1 MKFLRNFVRANCSI
15 KERSARA
22 IARHSKMGFI
32 DKLFGNT
39 SEQQIK
45 KIKPLVKKINEL
57 EGSIKK
63 LSDEQLRGKTEE
75 FKRRYK
81 GGETLDQLLPE
92 AFAVV
97 REAAWRTIGQRHFDV
112 QLIGGII
119 LHQGR
124 IAEMRTGE
132 GKTLVATLPSY
143 LNALT
148 GEGVYV
154 VTVNEYLAQRD
165 AAWMGK
171 IHRFLGLTVGCIV
184 SQMENAEKKAAYEC
198 DITYGTNS
206 EFGFDYL
213 RDNMAISKEGLVQRG
228 LAYAIV
234 DEVDSILIDEARTP
248 LIISG
253 PSGKSTDM
261 YKRADRF
268 VRGLTRGEDLI
279 QLTKMDMQMGKTQ
292 PESGDY
298 MCDIKARTVALT
310 EQGMKKAET
319 YFNIEDIAASDNT
332 ELNHYIKQALR
343 AHALFDLDKDYIVT
357 DGQVFIVDT
366 FTGRI
371 MIGRRYSDGLHQAL
385 EAKEGVE
392 IKDENQTIATI
403 TYQNYFRMFKK
414 LAGMTGTA
422 KTEEDEFIG
431 IYSLDV
437 VEIPTNKPIQRVDYN
452 DALFAKEEDKYA
464 RIVEDIVKIHETGQ
478 PLLVGTASVEKSEFV
493 SRLLIRRGIKHEVL
507 NAKHHAKEAD
517 IIAQAGK
524 FGAVTIATN
533 MAGRGTDILL
543 GGNPD
548 YLARREM
555 RRNEYSDEMI
565 ENATSHVETSDVEI
579 LEARRVYNETYQK
592 YKVETDAEHE
602 KVVAVGGLFVMGT
615 ERHES
620 RRIDNQLRGRSGRQG
635 DPGATRFYVSMQDE
649 MMKRFGEERMEKLS
663 DMLGKMMGKG
673 SVESLEVGMLSKSIE
688 NTQKR
693 VESHNYDIR
702 KNVLKYDD
710 VMNKMRE
717 IIYSQR
723 RRVLM
728 GEDVHGQ
735 VMQMR
740 GEVLSAMLDFYCPAK
755 SKQSEWNLNGLAH
768 EFAQTFGIGGTEKL
782 IEEAGSRDEL
792 EEKLTKA
799 ADTVYDMLAG
809 KFTEIER
816 DIRDFERVCLLVSV
830 DRHWADHIDAMDQLR
845 EGIGLRAMGQQDPVI
860 QYRNEG
866 FDMFDQM
873 NEEIRTETI
882 QRLYHPVFRSAQPQP
897 QQRKMFTN
905 AGADAATEKP
915 KPKRVDKKVGPNDPC
930 PCGSGK
936 KYKKCCGRT
945 AD

>member
-1 MKFLRNFVRANCSI
+1 MKGAGASSRGTA
-15 KERSARA
+15 
-22 IARHSKMGFI
+22 KMGFI

-45 KIKPLVKKINEL
+45 KIRPLVKKINEL
-57 EGSIKK
+57 EPSIKK

-75 FKRRYK
+75 FKRRYQ

-154 VTVNEYLAQRD
+154 VTVNEYLAARD

-184 SQMENAEKKAAYEC
+184 SQMEPAEKKAAYAC

-213 RDNMAISKEGLVQRG
+213 RDNMAISREGLVQRG

-268 VRGLTRGEDLI
+268 VCGLTRGEDLI
-279 QLTKMDMQMGKTQ
+279 QLTKLDMQMGKTQ

-310 EQGMKKAET
+310 EQGMRKAET

-437 VEIPTNKPIQRVDYN
+437 VEIPTNRPVQRVDHN

-464 RIVEDIVKIHETGQ
+464 KIVEDIVKIHETGQ

-493 SRLLIRRGIKHEVL
+493 SRLLIKRGIKHEVL

-543 GGNPD
+543 GGNPE
-548 YLARREM
+548 YLAKREM
-555 RRNEYSDEMI
+555 RRNEYTDEMI
-565 ENATSHVETSDVEI
+565 ENATSHVDTDDEEI

-592 YKVETDAEHE
+592 YKVETDKEHE

-663 DMLGKMMGKG
+663 DMLGRMMGKG

-728 GEDVHGQ
+728 GEDVHDQ

-740 GEVLSAMLDFYCPAK
+740 GEVITTMLDFYCPEKAK
-755 SKQSEWNLNGLAH
+755 QTEWNLNGLAH
-768 EFAQTFGIGGTEKL
+768 EYAQTFGIQGAEKF
-782 IEEAGSRDEL
+782 IEEAGSRGEL
-792 EEKLTKA
+792 EERLTNA
-799 ADTVYDMLAG
+799 ADTVYEMIGG
-809 KFTEIER
+809 KFKEIER
-816 DIRDFERVCLLVSV
+816 DIREFERVCLLVSV

-882 QRLYHPVFRSAQPQP
+882 QRLYHPVFRTAQPQP

-915 KPKRVDKKVGPNDPC
+915 KPKRVDKEGGPNDPC

-936 KYKKCCGRT
+936 KFKKCCGRT
-945 AD
+945 AE

>member
-1 MKFLRNFVRANCSI
+1 
-15 KERSARA
+15 
-22 IARHSKMGFI
+22 
-32 DKLFGNT
+32 
-39 SEQQIK
+39 
-45 KIKPLVKKINEL
+45 
-57 EGSIKK
+57 
-63 LSDEQLRGKTEE
+63 
-75 FKRRYK
+75 
-81 GGETLDQLLPE
+81 
-92 AFAVV
+92 
-97 REAAWRTIGQRHFDV
+97 
-112 QLIGGII
+112 
-119 LHQGR
+119 
-124 IAEMRTGE
+124 
-132 GKTLVATLPSY
+132 
-143 LNALT
+143 
-148 GEGVYV
+148 
-154 VTVNEYLAQRD
+154 
-165 AAWMGK
+165 
-171 IHRFLGLTVGCIV
+171 
-184 SQMENAEKKAAYEC
+184 
-198 DITYGTNS
+198 
-206 EFGFDYL
+206 
-213 RDNMAISKEGLVQRG
+213 
-228 LAYAIV
+228 
-234 DEVDSILIDEARTP
+234 
-248 LIISG
+248 
-253 PSGKSTDM
+253 M

-268 VRGLTRGEDLI
+268 VRSLTRGEDLI

-431 IYSLDV
+431 IYNLDV
-437 VEIPTNKPIQRVDYN
+437 VEIPTNKPIRRVDYN

-507 NAKHHAKEAD
+507 NAKQHAKEAD

-555 RRNEYSDEMI
+555 RRNEYTDEMI
-565 ENATSHVETSDVEI
+565 ENATSHVETSDEEI

-728 GEDVHGQ
+728 GEDVHAQ

-755 SKQSEWNLNGLAH
+755 AKQGEWNLNGLAH
-768 EFAQTFGIGGTEKL
+768 EFSQTFGIQGAEKL
-782 IEEAGSRDEL
+782 VEEANSRDDL
-792 EEKLTKA
+792 EVKLTKA
-799 ADTVYDMLAG
+799 TDAVYDLLEA
-809 KFTEIER
+809 KFKEIER
-816 DIRDFERVCLLVSV
+816 DIREFERVCLLVSV

-905 AGADAATEKP
+905 AGADASNEKS

-945 AD
+945 AE

>member
-1 MKFLRNFVRANCSI
+1 
-15 KERSARA
+15 
-22 IARHSKMGFI
+22 MGLI
-32 DKLFGNT
+32 DKIFGNT
-39 SEQQIK
+39 SAHQIK
-45 KIKPLVKKINEL
+45 KIMPLVKRINAL
-57 EGSIKK
+57 EPDIQK
-63 LSDEQLRGKTEE
+63 LSDAELRHKTAE
-75 FKRRYK
+75 FRERLKK
-81 GGETLDQLLPE
+81 GETLDDLLPE

-97 REAAWRTIGQRHFDV
+97 REAAVRTIGQRHYDV

-132 GKTLVATLPSY
+132 GKTLVATLASY
-143 LNALT
+143 LNALP
-148 GEGVYV
+148 GDGVYV

-184 SQMENAEKKAAYEC
+184 SQMEHEEKQAAYRC

-213 RDNMAISKEGLVQRG
+213 RDNMAISRERLVQRG
-228 LAYAIV
+228 LNYAIV

-253 PSGKSTDM
+253 ASGKSNDM

-279 QLTKMDMQMGKTQ
+279 KLSKLDLQMGKTQ

-310 EQGMKKAET
+310 EQGMRKAEQ
-319 YFNIEDIAASDNT
+319 YFDIADISSADST
-332 ELNHYIKQALR
+332 EINHYIKQALK
-343 AHALFDLDKDYIVT
+343 AHALFEADKDYIVI
-357 DGQVFIVDT
+357 DQQVLIVDS

-371 MIGRRYSDGLHQAL
+371 MNGRRYSDGLHQAL
-385 EAKEGVE
+385 EAKEGVP
-392 IKDENQTIATI
+392 IKDENKTIATI

-422 KTEEDEFIG
+422 KTEEEEFIG
-431 IYSLDV
+431 IYGLDV
-437 VEIPTNKPIQRVDYN
+437 VEIPTNKPIARVDYN

-464 RIVEDIVKIHETGQ
+464 RIVDDIVKIHATGQ
-478 PLLVGTASVEKSEFV
+478 PMLVGTISVEKSEKV
-493 SRLLIRRGIKHEVL
+493 SRLLVRRGIKHEVL
-507 NAKHHAKEAD
+507 NAKYHAKEAE

-524 FGAVTIATN
+524 FGSVTIATN

-543 GGNPD
+543 GGNPEFM
-548 YLARREM
+548 AKREM
-555 RRNEYSDEMI
+555 RKNGYTDEMI
-565 ENATSHVETSDVEI
+565 ENATSHEETGDEEI
-579 LEARRVYNETYQK
+579 LAAREVYNGL
-592 YKVETDAEHE
+592 YKDFKKVTDEEHE
-602 KVVAVGGLFVMGT
+602 RVVAVGGLFVLGT

-649 MMKRFGEERMEKLS
+649 MMRRFGEERMEKIS
-663 DMLGKMMGKG
+663 GTMGRIMQSG
-673 SVESLEVGMLSKSIE
+673 QIDSLEMGIFSRTIE

-702 KNVLKYDD
+702 KNVIKYDD
-710 VMNKMRE
+710 VMNQMRE
-717 IIYSQR
+717 IIYGQR
-723 RRVLM
+723 RQVLM
-728 GEDVHGQ
+728 GMDVHDQ
-735 VMQMR
+735 IMTMR
-740 GEVLSAMLDFYCPAK
+740 NDLIRSLVDFYCPP
-755 SKQSEWNLNGLAH
+755 KQKPETWNYGGLAH
-768 EFAQTFGIGGTEKL
+768 EYGQTIGLGNAEQLVGKLNKHDEMVSTLTETADKVYEL
-782 IEEAGSRDEL
+782 IGQKMKEHEA
-792 EEKLTKA
+792 
-799 ADTVYDMLAG
+799 
-809 KFTEIER
+809 
-816 DIRDFERVCLLVSV
+816 DIREFERRCLLISV
-830 DRHWADHIDAMDQLR
+830 DSHWADHIDAMDQLR
-845 EGIGLRAMGQQDPVI
+845 EGIGLRAMGNQDPVI

-866 FDMFDQM
+866 FDMFEQM
-873 NEEIRTETI
+873 NEEIRQETV
-882 QRLYHPVFRSAQPQP
+882 QRLYHPVFRAPV
-897 QQRKMFTN
+897 QQEKPREMITN
-905 AGADAATEKP
+905 AGEGAGAEKKKP
-915 KPKRVDKKVGPNDPC
+915 KIVDKKPGPNDPC

>member
-1 MKFLRNFVRANCSI
+1 
-15 KERSARA
+15 
-22 IARHSKMGFI
+22 MGFI

-45 KIKPLVKKINEL
+45 KIRPLVKKINEL

-184 SQMENAEKKAAYEC
+184 SQMESAEKKAAYAC

-213 RDNMAISKEGLVQRG
+213 RDNMAITKDGLVQRG

-268 VRGLTRGEDLI
+268 VCGLTRGEDLI
-279 QLTKMDMQMGKTQ
+279 QLTKLDMQMGKTQ

-310 EQGMKKAET
+310 EQGMRKAET
-319 YFNIEDIAASDNT
+319 YFNIEDIAAADNT

-343 AHALFDLDKDYIVT
+343 AHALFELDKDYIVT

-437 VEIPTNKPIQRVDYN
+437 VEIPTNKPVQRVDHN

-464 RIVEDIVKIHETGQ
+464 KIVEDIVKIHETGQ

-493 SRLLIRRGIKHEVL
+493 SRLLIKRGIKHEVL

-543 GGNPD
+543 GGNPE
-548 YLARREM
+548 YLAKREM
-555 RRNEYSDEMI
+555 RRNEYTDEMI
-565 ENATSHVETSDVEI
+565 ENATSHVDTTDEEI
-579 LEARRVYNETYQK
+579 LEARRVYSETYAK
-592 YKVETDAEHE
+592 YKVETDKEHE

-673 SVESLEVGMLSKSIE
+673 SVESLEVGMLTKSIE

-728 GEDVHGQ
+728 GEDVHDQ

-740 GEVLSAMLDFYCPAK
+740 GEVISTMLDFYCPEKAK
-755 SKQSEWNLNGLAH
+755 QNEWNLNGLAH
-768 EFAQTFGIGGTEKL
+768 EYGQTFGIQGAEKFV
-782 IEEAGSRDEL
+782 EEATGRSDL
-792 EEKLTKA
+792 EQRLTKA
-799 ADTVYDMLAG
+799 ADSVYELLDG
-809 KFTEIER
+809 KFKDIER
-816 DIRDFERVCLLVSV
+816 DIKAFERVCLLVSV

-845 EGIGLRAMGQQDPVI
+845 EGIGLRAMGHQDPVI

-882 QRLYHPVFRSAQPQP
+882 QRLYHPVFRTAQPQP

-905 AGADAATEKP
+905 AGADAATEKL

>member
-1 MKFLRNFVRANCSI
+1 MPRAVYI
-15 KERSARA
+15 KLKERNHRA
-22 IARHSKMGFI
+22 LRDPQKQMGLI

-39 SEQQIK
+39 SEHQIK
-45 KIKPLVKKINEL
+45 KIRPLVKKINEL
-57 EGSIKK
+57 EESVKK

-75 FKRRYK
+75 FKRRYQ

-184 SQMENAEKKAAYEC
+184 SQMESAEKKAAYAC

-213 RDNMAISKEGLVQRG
+213 RDNMAITKDGLVQRG

-279 QLTKMDMQMGKTQ
+279 RLTKLDMQMGKTQ

-310 EQGMKKAET
+310 EQGMRKAET
-319 YFNIEDIAASDNT
+319 YFNIEDIAAADNT

-431 IYSLDV
+431 IYNLDV

-452 DALFAKEEDKYA
+452 DALFAKEDDKYA
-464 RIVEDIVKIHETGQ
+464 KIVEDIVKIHETGQ

-493 SRLLIRRGIKHEVL
+493 SRLLIKRGIKHEVL

-543 GGNPD
+543 GGNPE
-548 YLARREM
+548 YLAKREM
-555 RRNEYSDEMI
+555 RRHEYTDEMI
-565 ENATSHVETSDVEI
+565 ENATSHVETSDEEI
-579 LEARRVYNETYQK
+579 LEARRVYNETYAK

-649 MMKRFGEERMEKLS
+649 MMKRFGEERMERLS
-663 DMLGKMMGKG
+663 DMLGRMMGKS
-673 SVESLEVGMLSKSIE
+673 SVESLEVGMLTKSIE

-735 VMQMR
+735 IMQMR
-740 GEVLSAMLDFYCPAK
+740 GEVLSTMLDFYCPEKA
-755 SKQSEWNLNGLAH
+755 KQSEWNLNGLAH
-768 EFAQTFGIGGTEKL
+768 EYGQTFGIQGAEKF
-782 IEEAGSRDEL
+782 IEEASSRDEL
-792 EEKLTKA
+792 EQRLTKA
-799 ADTVYDMLAG
+799 ADSVYDMLSG
-809 KFTEIER
+809 KFNEIER
-816 DIRDFERVCLLVSV
+816 DIKDFERVCLLVSV

-845 EGIGLRAMGQQDPVI
+845 EGIGLRAMGQQDPVV

-897 QQRKMFTN
+897 QPRKMFTN

-915 KPKRVDKKVGPNDPC
+915 KPKRVDKKIGPNDPC

>member
-1 MKFLRNFVRANCSI
+1 MDIIVLLRKGAGAKRRDTV
-15 KERSARA
+15 
-22 IARHSKMGFI
+22 KMGFI

-45 KIKPLVKKINEL
+45 KIRPLVKKINEL
-57 EGSIKK
+57 EPSIKK

-75 FKRRYK
+75 FRRRYK

-184 SQMENAEKKAAYEC
+184 SQMETAEKKAAYAC

-213 RDNMAISKEGLVQRG
+213 RDNMAITKEGLVQRN

-268 VRGLTRGEDLI
+268 VRSLTRGEDLI

-310 EQGMKKAET
+310 EQGMRKAET

-403 TYQNYFRMFKK
+403 TYQNFFRMFKK

-437 VEIPTNKPIQRVDYN
+437 VEIPTNKPIKRVDYN
-452 DALFAKEEDKYA
+452 DALFAKEDDKYA

-478 PLLVGTASVEKSEFV
+478 PLLVGTASVEKSEYV

-543 GGNPD
+543 GGNPE
-548 YLARREM
+548 YLAKREM
-555 RRNEYSDEMI
+555 RRNEYTDEMI
-565 ENATSHVETSDVEI
+565 ENATSHVETDDPEI
-579 LEARRVYNETYQK
+579 LEARRVYNETYAK

-663 DMLGKMMGKG
+663 GMMSRLMQSG

-735 VMQMR
+735 IVQMR
-740 GEVLSAMLDFYCPAK
+740 SEVLSTMLDFYCPAK
-755 SKQSEWNLNGLAH
+755 SKPNEWNLNGLAH
-768 EFAQTFGIGGTEKL
+768 EFGQTFGIQGAEKL
-782 IEEAGSRDEL
+782 MEEAGSREEL
-792 EEKLTKA
+792 EAKLTKA
-799 ADTVYDMLAG
+799 ADAVYDMLAA

-816 DIRDFERVCLLVSV
+816 DIKDFERVCLLVSV

-882 QRLYHPVFRSAQPQP
+882 QRLYHPVFRTAQPQP

-905 AGADAATEKP
+905 AGADASNEKP

-945 AD
+945 AE

>member
-1 MKFLRNFVRANCSI
+1 
-15 KERSARA
+15 
-22 IARHSKMGFI
+22 MGFI

-39 SEQQIK
+39 SAQQIK
-45 KIKPLVKKINEL
+45 KIMPLVKKINAFEPD
-57 EGSIKK
+57 IQK
-63 LSDEQLRGKTEE
+63 LTNEQLRHKTVE
-75 FKRRYK
+75 FRERLKK
-81 GGETLDQLLPE
+81 GETLDDLLPE

-97 REAAWRTIGQRHFDV
+97 REAAVRTIGQRHYDV

-132 GKTLVATLPSY
+132 GKTLVATLASY
-143 LNALT
+143 LNALP

-184 SQMENAEKKAAYEC
+184 SQMEPEEKKAAYEC

-213 RDNMAISKEGLVQRG
+213 RDNMAISKSRLVQRG
-228 LAYAIV
+228 LNYAIV

-253 PSGKSTDM
+253 ASGKSNDM

-279 QLTKMDMQMGKTQ
+279 QLSKLDLQMGKTQ

-310 EQGMKKAET
+310 EQGMRKAEE
-319 YFNIEDIAASDNT
+319 YFEIADISAADST
-332 ELNHYIKQALR
+332 EINHYIKQALR
-343 AHALFDLDKDYIVT
+343 AHALFEVDKDYIVT
-357 DGQVFIVDT
+357 DNQVLIVDS

-385 EAKEGVE
+385 EAKEGVT
-392 IKDENQTIATI
+392 INDENKTIATI

-422 KTEEDEFIG
+422 KTEEQEFIG
-431 IYSLDV
+431 IYGLDV
-437 VEIPTNKPIQRVDYN
+437 VEIPTNKPIARVDYN

-464 RIVEDIVKIHETGQ
+464 RIVEDIVKIHEIGQ
-478 PLLVGTASVEKSEFV
+478 PLLVGTVSVEKSEKV
-493 SRLLIRRGIKHEVL
+493 SRMLVKRGIKHEVL
-507 NAKHHAKEAD
+507 NAKYHAKEAE

-524 FGAVTIATN
+524 YGAVTIATN

-543 GGNPD
+543 GGNPEFM
-548 YLARREM
+548 AKREM
-555 RRNEYSDEMI
+555 RKNGYTDEMI
-565 ENATSHVETSDVEI
+565 ENATSHEDTEDEEI
-579 LEARRVYNETYQK
+579 LAARETYNELYRN
-592 YKVETDAEHE
+592 YKQSTDEEHQ

-649 MMKRFGEERMEKLS
+649 MMRRFGEERMEKIS
-663 DMLGKMMGKG
+663 GTMNRIMQSGQID
-673 SVESLEVGMLSKSIE
+673 SLEMGIFSKTIE

-693 VESHNYDIR
+693 VESHNFDIR
-702 KNVLKYDD
+702 RNVLKYDD
-710 VMNKMRE
+710 VMNQMRE
-717 IIYSQR
+717 IIYGQR
-723 RRVLM
+723 RQVLM
-728 GEDVHGQ
+728 GADVHNE
-735 VMQMR
+735 VMTMR
-740 GEVLSAMLDFYCPAK
+740 NEVISSLVNFYCPPK
-755 SKQSEWNLNGLAH
+755 HKQDTWNYGGLAH
-768 EFAQTFGIGGTEKL
+768 EFGQTFGIGNAEQLVSQLGKNE
-782 IEEAGSRDEL
+782 D
-792 EEKLTKA
+792 LTKQLTET
-799 ADTVYDMLAG
+799 ADKVYDLIDQKMKEHDAD
-809 KFTEIER
+809 FREYER
-816 DIRDFERVCLLVSV
+816 RCLLISV
-830 DRHWADHIDAMDQLR
+830 DTHWADHIDAMDQLR
-845 EGIGLRAMGQQDPVI
+845 EGIGLRAMGNQDPVI

-873 NEEIRTETI
+873 NAEIRQETV
-882 QRLYHPVFRSAQPQP
+882 QRLYHPVFRAPV
-897 QQRKMFTN
+897 QQERPREMTTN
-905 AGADAATEKP
+905 QGEGATTEKK
-915 KPKRVDKKVGPNDPC
+915 KPKIVAKKPGPNDPC

-945 AD
+945 EN

>member
-1 MKFLRNFVRANCSI
+1 
-15 KERSARA
+15 
-22 IARHSKMGFI
+22 MGFI
-32 DKLFGNT
+32 DVLFGNT
-39 SEQQIK
+39 SSHQIK
-45 KIKPLVKKINEL
+45 KIMPLVKKINAFEP
-57 EGSIKK
+57 SIKK
-63 LSDEQLRGKTEE
+63 LSNEELRHKTIE
-75 FKRRYK
+75 FRERLKN
-81 GGETLDQLLPE
+81 GATLDDLLPE

-97 REAAWRTIGQRHFDV
+97 REAAVRTIGQRHYDV

-132 GKTLVATLPSY
+132 GKTLVATLASY
-143 LNALT
+143 LNALP

-184 SQMENAEKKAAYEC
+184 SQMEPEEKKAAYEC

-213 RDNMAISKEGLVQRG
+213 RDNMAISRKRLVQRG
-228 LAYAIV
+228 LNYAIV

-253 PSGKSTDM
+253 PSGKSNDM

-268 VRGLTRGEDLI
+268 VRSLTRGEDLI
-279 QLTKMDMQMGKTQ
+279 QISKLDLQMGKTQ

-310 EQGMKKAET
+310 EQGMRKAET
-319 YFNIEDIAASDNT
+319 YFDIADISSSDST
-332 ELNHYIKQALR
+332 EINHYIKQALK
-343 AHALFDLDKDYIVT
+343 AHALFEADKDYIVH
-357 DGQVFIVDT
+357 DNQVLIVDS

-385 EAKEGVE
+385 EAKEGVP
-392 IKDENQTIATI
+392 IKDENKTIATI

-431 IYSLDV
+431 IYGLDV
-437 VEIPTNKPIQRVDYN
+437 VEIPTNKPIARVDYN
-452 DALFAKEEDKYA
+452 DALFAREEDKYA

-478 PLLVGTASVEKSEFV
+478 PLLVGTVSVEKSEKV
-493 SRLLIRRGIKHEVL
+493 SRMLVKRGIKHEVL
-507 NAKHHAKEAD
+507 NAKYHAKEAE

-524 FGAVTIATN
+524 FNSVTIATN

-543 GGNPD
+543 GGNPEFM
-548 YLARREM
+548 AKREM
-555 RRNEYSDEMI
+555 RKDGYTDEMI
-565 ENATSHVETSDVEI
+565 ENATSHEDTQDEEI
-579 LEARRVYNETYQK
+579 LAAREVYNGLYQEFK
-592 YKVETDAEHE
+592 KQTDAEHE
-602 KVVAVGGLFVMGT
+602 KVVSVGGLFVMGT

-649 MMKRFGEERMEKLS
+649 MMRRFGEERMEKIS
-663 DMLGKMMGKG
+663 GTMNRIMQSGQID
-673 SVESLEVGMLSKSIE
+673 SLEMGIFSKTIE

-693 VESHNYDIR
+693 VESHNFDIR
-702 KNVLKYDD
+702 KNVIKYDD
-710 VMNKMRE
+710 VMNQMRE
-717 IIYSQR
+717 IIYGQR
-723 RRVLM
+723 RQVLM
-728 GEDVHGQ
+728 GADIHNEVMTMRNDVIDSM
-735 VMQMR
+735 V
-740 GEVLSAMLDFYCPAK
+740 DFYCPPK
-755 SKQSEWNLNGLAH
+755 HKQDTWNYGGLAH
-768 EFAQTFGIGGTEKL
+768 EYGQTFGIGNAEQMIGRLGTKH
-782 IEEAGSRDEL
+782 DEI
-792 EEKLTKA
+792 KKALTDT
-799 ADTVYDMLAG
+799 ADKVYDIIAEKMKENDADIG
-809 KFTEIER
+809 EYER
-816 DIRDFERVCLLVSV
+816 RCLLVSV
-830 DRHWADHIDAMDQLR
+830 DSHWADHIDAMDQLR
-845 EGIGLRAMGQQDPVI
+845 EGIGLRAMGNQDPVI

-873 NEEIRTETI
+873 NAEIRQETV
-882 QRLYHPVFRSAQPQP
+882 QRLYHPVFRAPLREQKP
-897 QQRKMFTN
+897 REMITN
-905 AGADAATEKP
+905 QGEGASTEKK
-915 KPKRVDKKVGPNDPC
+915 KPKLVDKKPGPNDPC

>member
-1 MKFLRNFVRANCSI
+1 
-15 KERSARA
+15 
-22 IARHSKMGFI
+22 MGFI

-45 KIKPLVKKINEL
+45 KIRPLVKKINEL
-57 EGSIKK
+57 EPSIKK

-75 FKRRYK
+75 FKRRYQ

-154 VTVNEYLAQRD
+154 VTVNEYLAARD

-184 SQMENAEKKAAYEC
+184 SQMEPAEKKAAYAC

-213 RDNMAISKEGLVQRG
+213 RDNMAISREGLVQRG

-268 VRGLTRGEDLI
+268 VCGLTRGEDLI
-279 QLTKMDMQMGKTQ
+279 QLTKLDMQMGKTQ

-310 EQGMKKAET
+310 EQGMRKAET

-431 IYSLDV
+431 IYNLDV
-437 VEIPTNKPIQRVDYN
+437 VEIPTNRPVQRVDHN

-464 RIVEDIVKIHETGQ
+464 KIVEDIVKIHETGQ

-493 SRLLIRRGIKHEVL
+493 SRLLIKRGIKHEVL

-543 GGNPD
+543 GGNPE
-548 YLARREM
+548 YLAKREM
-555 RRNEYSDEMI
+555 RRNEYTDEMI
-565 ENATSHVETSDVEI
+565 ENATSHVDTDDEEI

-592 YKVETDAEHE
+592 YKVETDKEHE

-728 GEDVHGQ
+728 GEDVHDQ

-740 GEVLSAMLDFYCPAK
+740 GEVITTMLDFYCPEKAK
-755 SKQSEWNLNGLAH
+755 QTEWNLNGLAH
-768 EFAQTFGIGGTEKL
+768 EYAQTFGIQGAEKF
-782 IEEAGSRDEL
+782 IEEAGSRGEL
-792 EEKLTKA
+792 EERLTNA
-799 ADTVYDMLAG
+799 ADTVYEMIGG
-809 KFTEIER
+809 KFKEIER
-816 DIRDFERVCLLVSV
+816 DIREFERVCLLVSV

-882 QRLYHPVFRSAQPQP
+882 QRLYHPVFRTAQPQP

-936 KYKKCCGRT
+936 KFKKCCGRT
-945 AD
+945 AE

>member
-1 MKFLRNFVRANCSI
+1 MKGAGASSRGTA
-15 KERSARA
+15 
-22 IARHSKMGFI
+22 KMGFI

-45 KIKPLVKKINEL
+45 KIRPLVKKINEL
-57 EGSIKK
+57 EPSIKK

-75 FKRRYK
+75 FKRRYQ

-184 SQMENAEKKAAYEC
+184 SQMENAEKKAAYAC

-213 RDNMAISKEGLVQRG
+213 RDNMAITKEGLVQRG

-268 VRGLTRGEDLI
+268 VCGLTRGEDLI
-279 QLTKMDMQMGKTQ
+279 QLTKLDMQMGKTQ

-310 EQGMKKAET
+310 EQGMRKAET

-343 AHALFDLDKDYIVT
+343 AHALFELDKDYIVT

-431 IYSLDV
+431 IYNLDV
-437 VEIPTNKPIQRVDYN
+437 VEIPTNKPVQRVDYN

-464 RIVEDIVKIHETGQ
+464 KIVEDIVKIHETGQ

-493 SRLLIRRGIKHEVL
+493 SRLLIKRGIKHEVL

-543 GGNPD
+543 GGNPE
-548 YLARREM
+548 YLAKREM
-555 RRNEYSDEMI
+555 RRNEYTDEMI
-565 ENATSHVETSDVEI
+565 ENATSHVETSDEEI
-579 LEARRVYNETYQK
+579 LEARRVYNETYAK
-592 YKVETDAEHE
+592 YKVETDKEHE

-663 DMLGKMMGKG
+663 DMLGRMMGKG
-673 SVESLEVGMLSKSIE
+673 SVESLEVGMLTKSIE

-728 GEDVHGQ
+728 GEDVHDQ

-740 GEVLSAMLDFYCPAK
+740 GEVISTMLDFYCPEKAK
-755 SKQSEWNLNGLAH
+755 QNEWNLNGLAH
-768 EFAQTFGIGGTEKL
+768 EYGQTFGIQGAEKF
-782 IEEAGSRDEL
+782 IEEATGRSDL
-792 EEKLTKA
+792 EQRLTKA
-799 ADTVYDMLAG
+799 ADSVYDMLSG
-809 KFTEIER
+809 KFAEIER
-816 DIRDFERVCLLVSV
+816 DIREFERVCLLVSV

-845 EGIGLRAMGQQDPVI
+845 EGIGLRAMGQQDPVV

-882 QRLYHPVFRSAQPQP
+882 QRLYHPVFRTAQPQP

>member
-1 MKFLRNFVRANCSI
+1 
-15 KERSARA
+15 
-22 IARHSKMGFI
+22 MGFI
-32 DKLFGNT
+32 DKLLGTT
-39 SEQQIK
+39 SEHKIK
-45 KIKPLVKKINEL
+45 KIRPLVKRINEL
-57 EGSIKK
+57 EDGIKA
-63 LSDEQLRGKTEE
+63 LSDEQLRAKTDE
-75 FKRRYK
+75 FKQRFK
-81 GGETLDQLLPE
+81 NGATLDQLLPE

-97 REAAWRTIGQRHFDV
+97 REAAVRTIGQRHFDV
-112 QLIGGII
+112 QLIGGIV
-119 LHQGR
+119 LHQGK

-148 GEGVYV
+148 GEGVYI

-171 IHRFLGLTVGCIV
+171 IHRFLGLTVGCVV
-184 SQMENAEKKAAYEC
+184 SQMENEEKQAAYNC

-213 RDNMAISKEGLVQRG
+213 RDNMAISKDSLVQRN

-261 YKRADRF
+261 YKRADQF
-268 VRGLTRGEDLI
+268 VRTLTRGEDIKQIGKL
-279 QLTKMDMQMGKTQ
+279 DMQRGMTQ

-310 EQGMKKAET
+310 EQGMRKAEA
-319 YFNIEDIAASDNT
+319 YFNIEDIASSDST
-332 ELNHYIKQALR
+332 EINHYIKQALK
-343 AHALFDLDKDYIVT
+343 AHALFDADKDYIVAE
-357 DGQVFIVDT
+357 GQVFIVDS

-403 TYQNYFRMFKK
+403 TYQNYFRMFNK

-431 IYSLDV
+431 IYNLDV
-437 VEIPTNKPIQRVDYN
+437 VEIPTNKPVMRIDYN

-464 RIVEDIVKIHETGQ
+464 KIVEDICAIHATGQ
-478 PLLVGTASVEKSEFV
+478 PMLVGTVSVEKSEYV
-493 SRLLIRRGIKHEVL
+493 SRLLSRKGIKHEVL

-524 FGAVTIATN
+524 YGAVTIATN

-543 GGNPD
+543 GGNPE
-548 YLARREM
+548 YLAKREM
-555 RRNEYSDEMI
+555 RKNGYTDEMI
-565 ENATSHVETSDVEI
+565 ENATDHAETSDEEI
-579 LEARRVYNETYQK
+579 LDARRVYNAAYEK
-592 YKVETDAEHE
+592 YKVETDREHE
-602 KVVAVGGLFVMGT
+602 EVVKVGGLFVMGT

-635 DPGATRFYVSMQDE
+635 DPGATKFYVSIQDE
-649 MMKRFGEERMEKLS
+649 MLRRFGEERMERLS
-663 DMLGKMMGKG
+663 GMMGKLMAG
-673 SVESLEVGMLSKSIE
+673 GAVESLEVGMLSKTIE

-693 VESHNYDIR
+693 VESHNFDIR

-728 GEDVHGQ
+728 GEDVHSQ
-735 VMQMR
+735 INDMR
-740 GEVLSAMLDFYCPAK
+740 AGTIAAMLDFYCPH
-755 SKQSEWNLNGLAH
+755 KQKPSEWNLGALGH
-768 EFAQTFGIGGTEKL
+768 EFAQNFGILGAEK
-782 IEEAGSRDEL
+782 IAEEAGSRDEL
-792 EEKLTKA
+792 EVALTAAAEAQYNTLNEK
-799 ADTVYDMLAG
+799 
-809 KFTEIER
+809 FIEIGR
-816 DIRDFERVCLLVSV
+816 DIREYERVCLLISV

-845 EGIGLRAMGQQDPVI
+845 EGIGLRAMGNQDPVI

-873 NEEIRTETI
+873 TEEIRTETI
-882 QRLYHPVFRSAQPQP
+882 QRLYHPVFRSAAPVLK
-897 QQRKMFTN
+897 RREMTTN
-905 AGADAATEKP
+905 AGGASEEKP
-915 KPKRVDKKVGPNDPC
+915 KPKRVEKSIGPNDPC

-945 AD
+945 AE

>member
-1 MKFLRNFVRANCSI
+1 
-15 KERSARA
+15 
-22 IARHSKMGFI
+22 MGFI

-184 SQMENAEKKAAYEC
+184 SQMENAEKKKAYEC

-213 RDNMAISKEGLVQRG
+213 RDNMAITKEGLVQRG

-268 VRGLTRGEDLI
+268 VRSLTRGEDLI

-431 IYSLDV
+431 IYNLDV
-437 VEIPTNKPIQRVDYN
+437 VEIPTNKPIRRVDYN

-507 NAKHHAKEAD
+507 NAKQHAKEAD

-555 RRNEYSDEMI
+555 RRNEYTDEMI
-565 ENATSHVETSDVEI
+565 ENATSHVETSDEEI

-728 GEDVHGQ
+728 GEDVHAQ

-755 SKQSEWNLNGLAH
+755 AKQGEWNLNGLAH
-768 EFAQTFGIGGTEKL
+768 EVSQTFGIQGAEKL
-782 IEEAGSRDEL
+782 VEEANSRDDL
-792 EEKLTKA
+792 EVKLTKA
-799 ADTVYDMLAG
+799 TDAVYDLLEA
-809 KFTEIER
+809 KFKEIER
-816 DIRDFERVCLLVSV
+816 DIREFERVCLLVSV

-905 AGADAATEKP
+905 AGADASNEKS

-945 AD
+945 AE

>member
-1 MKFLRNFVRANCSI
+1 
-15 KERSARA
+15 
-22 IARHSKMGFI
+22 MGFI

-184 SQMENAEKKAAYEC
+184 SQMENAEKKKAYEC

-213 RDNMAISKEGLVQRG
+213 RDNMAITKEGLVQRG

-268 VRGLTRGEDLI
+268 VRSLTRGEDLI

-431 IYSLDV
+431 IYNLDV
-437 VEIPTNKPIQRVDYN
+437 VEIPTNKPIRRVDYN

-507 NAKHHAKEAD
+507 NAKQHAKEAD

-555 RRNEYSDEMI
+555 RRNEYTDEMI
-565 ENATSHVETSDVEI
+565 ENATSHVETSDEEI

-728 GEDVHGQ
+728 GEDVHAQ

-755 SKQSEWNLNGLAH
+755 AKQGEWNLNGLAH
-768 EFAQTFGIGGTEKL
+768 EFSQTFGIQGAEKL
-782 IEEAGSRDEL
+782 VEEANSRDDL
-792 EEKLTKA
+792 EVKLTKA
-799 ADTVYDMLAG
+799 TDAVYDLLEA
-809 KFTEIER
+809 KFKEIER
-816 DIRDFERVCLLVSV
+816 DIREFERVCLLVSV

-905 AGADAATEKP
+905 AGADASNEKS

-945 AD
+945 AE

>member
-1 MKFLRNFVRANCSI
+1 MKLQTSFVRFNFSI
-15 KERSARA
+15 KERSRRD

-45 KIKPLVKKINEL
+45 KIRPLVKKINEL

-81 GGETLDQLLPE
+81 AGETLDQLLPE

-184 SQMENAEKKAAYEC
+184 SQMENAEKKAAYAC

-213 RDNMAISKEGLVQRG
+213 RDNMAITKEGLVQRG

-268 VRGLTRGEDLI
+268 VCGLTRGEDLI
-279 QLTKMDMQMGKTQ
+279 QLTKLDMQMGKTQ

-310 EQGMKKAET
+310 EQGMRKAET

-343 AHALFDLDKDYIVT
+343 AHALFELDKDYIVT

-431 IYSLDV
+431 IYNLDV
-437 VEIPTNKPIQRVDYN
+437 VEIPTNKPVQRVDYN

-464 RIVEDIVKIHETGQ
+464 KIVEDIVKIHETGQ

-493 SRLLIRRGIKHEVL
+493 SRLLIKRGIKHEVL

-543 GGNPD
+543 GGNPE
-548 YLARREM
+548 YLAKREM
-555 RRNEYSDEMI
+555 RRNEYTDEMI
-565 ENATSHVETSDVEI
+565 ENATSHVETSDEEI
-579 LEARRVYNETYQK
+579 LEARRVYNETYAK
-592 YKVETDAEHE
+592 YKVETDKEHE

-663 DMLGKMMGKG
+663 DMLGRMMGKG
-673 SVESLEVGMLSKSIE
+673 SVESLEVGMLTKSIE

-728 GEDVHGQ
+728 GEDVHDQ

-740 GEVLSAMLDFYCPAK
+740 GEVISTMLDFYCPEKAK
-755 SKQSEWNLNGLAH
+755 QNEWNLNGLAH
-768 EFAQTFGIGGTEKL
+768 EYGQTFGIQGAEKF
-782 IEEAGSRDEL
+782 IEEATGRSDL
-792 EEKLTKA
+792 EQRLTKA
-799 ADTVYDMLAG
+799 ADSVYDMLSG
-809 KFTEIER
+809 KFAEIER
-816 DIRDFERVCLLVSV
+816 DIKDFERVCLLVSV

-845 EGIGLRAMGQQDPVI
+845 EGIGLRAMGQQDPVV

-882 QRLYHPVFRSAQPQP
+882 QRLYHPVFRTAQPQP

-945 AD
+945 AE

>member
-1 MKFLRNFVRANCSI
+1 MKGAGASSRGTA
-15 KERSARA
+15 
-22 IARHSKMGFI
+22 KMGFI

-45 KIKPLVKKINEL
+45 KIRPLVKKINEL
-57 EGSIKK
+57 EPSIKK

-75 FKRRYK
+75 FKRRYQ

-154 VTVNEYLAQRD
+154 VTVNEYLAARD

-184 SQMENAEKKAAYEC
+184 SQMEPAEKKAAYAC

-213 RDNMAISKEGLVQRG
+213 RDNMAISREGLVQRG

-268 VRGLTRGEDLI
+268 VCGLTRGEDLI
-279 QLTKMDMQMGKTQ
+279 QLTKLDMQMGKTQ

-310 EQGMKKAET
+310 EQGMRKAET

-431 IYSLDV
+431 IYNLDV
-437 VEIPTNKPIQRVDYN
+437 VEIPTNRPVQRVDHN

-464 RIVEDIVKIHETGQ
+464 KIVEDIVKIHETGQ

-493 SRLLIRRGIKHEVL
+493 SRLLIKRGIKHEVL

-543 GGNPD
+543 GGNPE
-548 YLARREM
+548 YLAKREM
-555 RRNEYSDEMI
+555 RRNEYTDEMI
-565 ENATSHVETSDVEI
+565 ENATSHVDTDDEEI

-592 YKVETDAEHE
+592 YKVETDKEHE

-663 DMLGKMMGKG
+663 DMLGRMMGKG

-728 GEDVHGQ
+728 GEDVHDQ

-740 GEVLSAMLDFYCPAK
+740 GEVITTMLDFYCPEKAK
-755 SKQSEWNLNGLAH
+755 QTEWNLNGLAH
-768 EFAQTFGIGGTEKL
+768 EYAQTFGIQGAEKF
-782 IEEAGSRDEL
+782 IEEAGSRGEL
-792 EEKLTKA
+792 EERLTNA
-799 ADTVYDMLAG
+799 ADTVYEMIGG
-809 KFTEIER
+809 KFKEIER
-816 DIRDFERVCLLVSV
+816 DIREFERVCLLVSV

-882 QRLYHPVFRSAQPQP
+882 QRLYHPVFRTAQPQP

-936 KYKKCCGRT
+936 KFKKCCGRT
-945 AD
+945 AE

>member
-1 MKFLRNFVRANCSI
+1 MKGAGASSRGTA
-15 KERSARA
+15 
-22 IARHSKMGFI
+22 KMGFI

-45 KIKPLVKKINEL
+45 KIRPLVKKINEL
-57 EGSIKK
+57 EPSIKK

-75 FKRRYK
+75 FKRRYQ

-154 VTVNEYLAQRD
+154 VTVNEYLAARD

-184 SQMENAEKKAAYEC
+184 SQMEPAEKKAAYAC

-213 RDNMAISKEGLVQRG
+213 RDNMAISREGLVQRG

-268 VRGLTRGEDLI
+268 VCGLTRGEDLI
-279 QLTKMDMQMGKTQ
+279 QLTKLDMQMGKTQ

-310 EQGMKKAET
+310 EQGMRKAET

-437 VEIPTNKPIQRVDYN
+437 VEIPTNRPVQRVDHN

-464 RIVEDIVKIHETGQ
+464 KIVEDIVKIHETGQ

-493 SRLLIRRGIKHEVL
+493 SRLLIKRGIKHEVL

-543 GGNPD
+543 GGNPE
-548 YLARREM
+548 YLAKREM
-555 RRNEYSDEMI
+555 RRNEYTDEMI
-565 ENATSHVETSDVEI
+565 ENATSHVDTDDEEI

-592 YKVETDAEHE
+592 YKVETDKEHE

-663 DMLGKMMGKG
+663 DMLGRMMGKG

-728 GEDVHGQ
+728 GEDVHDQ

-740 GEVLSAMLDFYCPAK
+740 GEVITTMLDFYCPEKAK
-755 SKQSEWNLNGLAH
+755 QTEWNLNGLAH
-768 EFAQTFGIGGTEKL
+768 EYAQTFGIQGAEKF
-782 IEEAGSRDEL
+782 IEEAGSRGEL
-792 EEKLTKA
+792 EERLTNA
-799 ADTVYDMLAG
+799 ADTVYEMIGG
-809 KFTEIER
+809 KFKEIER
-816 DIRDFERVCLLVSV
+816 DIREFERVCLLVSV

-882 QRLYHPVFRSAQPQP
+882 QRLYHPVFRTAQPQP

-936 KYKKCCGRT
+936 KFKKCCGRT
-945 AD
+945 AE

>member
-1 MKFLRNFVRANCSI
+1 
-15 KERSARA
+15 
-22 IARHSKMGFI
+22 MGFI
-32 DKLFGNT
+32 DRLFGNT

-45 KIKPLVKKINEL
+45 KIRPLVKKINEL

-75 FKRRYK
+75 FKRRYR
-81 GGETLDQLLPE
+81 GGESLDSMLPE

-154 VTVNEYLAQRD
+154 VTVNEYLAARD

-213 RDNMAISKEGLVQRG
+213 RDNMAITKEGLVQRG

-268 VRGLTRGEDLI
+268 VRGLTRGEDII

-310 EQGMKKAET
+310 EQGMRKAET

-343 AHALFDLDKDYIVT
+343 AHALFDVDKDYIVT

-431 IYSLDV
+431 IYNLDV

-543 GGNPD
+543 GGNPE
-548 YLARREM
+548 YLAKREM
-555 RRNEYSDEMI
+555 RRNEYTDEMI
-565 ENATSHVETSDVEI
+565 ENATSHVETNDEEI

-592 YKVETDAEHE
+592 YKVETDKEHE

-663 DMLGKMMGKG
+663 DMLGRMMGKG
-673 SVESLEVGMLSKSIE
+673 SVESLEVGMLSKTIE

-728 GEDVHGQ
+728 GEDVHDQ
-735 VMQMR
+735 IMQMR
-740 GEVLSAMLDFYCPAK
+740 GEVITAMLDFYCPAK
-755 SKQSEWNLNGLAH
+755 AKQSEWNLNGLAH
-768 EFAQTFGIGGTEKL
+768 EYGQTFGIQGAEKF
-782 IEEAGSRDEL
+782 IEESTSREDL
-792 EEKLTKA
+792 QARLTKA
-799 ADTVYDMLAG
+799 ADSVYELLEG
-809 KFTEIER
+809 KFREIDR
-816 DIRDFERVCLLVSV
+816 DIREFERVCLLVSV

-873 NEEIRTETI
+873 NEEIRNETI

>member
-1 MKFLRNFVRANCSI
+1 
-15 KERSARA
+15 
-22 IARHSKMGFI
+22 MGFI
-32 DKLFGNT
+32 DKLLGTT
-39 SEQQIK
+39 SEHKIK
-45 KIKPLVKKINEL
+45 KIRPLVKRINEL
-57 EGSIKK
+57 EDGIKA
-63 LSDEQLRGKTEE
+63 LSDEQLRAKTDE
-75 FKRRYK
+75 FKQRFK
-81 GGETLDQLLPE
+81 NGETLDQLLPE

-97 REAAWRTIGQRHFDV
+97 REAAVRTIGQRHFDV
-112 QLIGGII
+112 QLIGGIV
-119 LHQGR
+119 LHQGK

-148 GEGVYV
+148 GEGVYI
-154 VTVNEYLAQRD
+154 VTVNEYLAQFH

-171 IHRFLGLTVGCIV
+171 IYRFLGLTVGCIV
-184 SQMENAEKKAAYEC
+184 SQMESEEKKAAYNC

-213 RDNMAISKEGLVQRG
+213 RDNMAISKDDLVQRN

-261 YKRADRF
+261 YKRADQF
-268 VRGLTRGEDLI
+268 VRTLTRGEDIKQIGKL
-279 QLTKMDMQMGKTQ
+279 DMQRGMTQ

-310 EQGMKKAET
+310 EQGMRKAET
-319 YFNIEDIAASDNT
+319 YFNIEDIASSDST
-332 ELNHYIKQALR
+332 EINHYIKQALK
-343 AHALFDLDKDYIVT
+343 AHALFDADKDYIVAE
-357 DGQVFIVDT
+357 GQVFIVDS

-392 IKDENQTIATI
+392 INDENQTIATI
-403 TYQNYFRMFKK
+403 TYQNYFRMFNK

-431 IYSLDV
+431 IYNLDV
-437 VEIPTNKPIQRVDYN
+437 VEIPTNKPVKRVDYN

-464 RIVEDIVKIHETGQ
+464 KIVEDICAIHAKGQ
-478 PLLVGTASVEKSEFV
+478 PILVGTVSVEKSEYV
-493 SRLLIRRGIKHEVL
+493 SRLLSRNGIKHEVL

-524 FGAVTIATN
+524 YGAVTIATN

-543 GGNPD
+543 GGNPE
-548 YLARREM
+548 YLAKREM
-555 RRNEYSDEMI
+555 RKNGYTDEMI
-565 ENATSHVETSDVEI
+565 ENATGHAETSDEEI
-579 LEARRVYNETYQK
+579 IAARAVYKAAYEK
-592 YKVETDAEHE
+592 YKVETDREHE
-602 KVVAVGGLFVMGT
+602 EVVKVGGLFVMGT

-635 DPGATRFYVSMQDE
+635 DPGATKFYVSIQDE
-649 MMKRFGEERMEKLS
+649 MLRRFGEERMERLS
-663 DMLGKMMGKG
+663 GMMGKLMAG
-673 SVESLEVGMLSKSIE
+673 GAVESLEVGMLSKTIE

-693 VESHNYDIR
+693 VESHNFDIR

-728 GEDVHGQ
+728 GEDVHSQ
-735 VMQMR
+735 INDMR
-740 GEVLSAMLDFYCPAK
+740 AGTIAAMLDFYCPH
-755 SKQSEWNLNGLAH
+755 KQKPSEWNLGALGH
-768 EFAQTFGIGGTEKL
+768 EFAQNFGILGAEK
-782 IEEAGSRDEL
+782 IAEEAGSRDEL
-792 EEKLTKA
+792 EVALTAAAEAQYNTLNEK
-799 ADTVYDMLAG
+799 
-809 KFTEIER
+809 FIEIGR
-816 DIRDFERVCLLVSV
+816 DIREYERVCLLISV

-845 EGIGLRAMGQQDPVI
+845 EGIGLRAMGNQDPVI

-873 NEEIRTETI
+873 TEEIRTETI
-882 QRLYHPVFRSAQPQP
+882 QRLYHPVFRSAAPVLK
-897 QQRKMFTN
+897 RREMTTN
-905 AGADAATEKP
+905 AGGASEEKP
-915 KPKRVDKKVGPNDPC
+915 KPKRVEKSIGPNDPC

-945 AD
+945 AE

>member
-1 MKFLRNFVRANCSI
+1 
-15 KERSARA
+15 
-22 IARHSKMGFI
+22 MGFI

-45 KIKPLVKKINEL
+45 KIRPLVKKINEL

-184 SQMENAEKKAAYEC
+184 SQMESAEKKAAYAC

-213 RDNMAISKEGLVQRG
+213 RDNMAITKDGLVQRG

-268 VRGLTRGEDLI
+268 VCGLTRGEDLI
-279 QLTKMDMQMGKTQ
+279 QLTKLDMQMGKTQ

-310 EQGMKKAET
+310 EQGMRKAET
-319 YFNIEDIAASDNT
+319 YFNIEDIAAADNT

-343 AHALFDLDKDYIVT
+343 AHALFELDKDYIVT

-437 VEIPTNKPIQRVDYN
+437 VEIPTNKPVQRVDHN

-464 RIVEDIVKIHETGQ
+464 KIVEDIVKIHETGQ

-493 SRLLIRRGIKHEVL
+493 SRLLIKRGIKHEVL

-543 GGNPD
+543 GGNPE
-548 YLARREM
+548 YLAKREM
-555 RRNEYSDEMI
+555 RRNEYTDEMI
-565 ENATSHVETSDVEI
+565 ENATSHVDTTDEEI
-579 LEARRVYNETYQK
+579 LEARRVYSETYAK
-592 YKVETDAEHE
+592 YKVETDKEHE

-663 DMLGKMMGKG
+663 DMLGRMMGKG

-728 GEDVHGQ
+728 GEDVHDQ

-740 GEVLSAMLDFYCPAK
+740 GEVISTMLDFYCPEKAK
-755 SKQSEWNLNGLAH
+755 QNEWNLNGLAH
-768 EFAQTFGIGGTEKL
+768 EYGQTFGIQGAEKFV
-782 IEEAGSRDEL
+782 EEATGRSDL
-792 EEKLTKA
+792 EQRLTKA
-799 ADTVYDMLAG
+799 ADSVYELLDG
-809 KFTEIER
+809 KFKDIER
-816 DIRDFERVCLLVSV
+816 DIKAFERVCLLVSV

-882 QRLYHPVFRSAQPQP
+882 QRLYHPVFRTAQPQP